1 MNKYYIHSFF
11 TITIFV
17 NLIHH
22 AILLMINKSV
32 QINID
37 SIYPIH
43 G

>member
-22 AILLMINKSV
+22 AILLMMNEKCTNK
-32 QINID
+32 
-37 SIYPIH
+37 YR
-43 G
+43 